1 MTGLNMKV
9 STWLVRSVGLCAVLA
24 TFGAMSGSVVAQ
36 DDYKPWV
43 APDAARAVKNPFPAT
58 PENLAAG
65 EETYTENCVL
75 CHGDKGKGDG
85 IAGRT
90 SKIPPANFTDKELL
104 GKETDGSLFWKMSEG
119 RGPMPTW
126 KETLSEKERW
136 QLVDYIR
143 KLNKD
148 ANTK

>member
-1 MTGLNMKV
+1 MTGPIKLT
-9 STWLVRSVGLCAVLA
+9 SPWLIRILA
-24 TFGAMSGSVVAQ
+24 ICTVFAIFALTGGRVVAQ

-43 APDAARAVKNPFPAT
+43 APDDAKKVKNPVPAT
-58 PENLAAG
+58 PENLEAAA
-65 EETYTENCVL
+65 EIYKDNCVL

-90 SKIPPANFTDKELL
+90 TKIPPANFTDSKLMAA
-104 GKETDGSLFWKMSEG
+104 ETDGSLFWKMSEG

-136 QLVDYIR
+136 QLVDYLR

-148 ANTK
+148 ANPK

>member
-1 MTGLNMKV
+1 M
-9 STWLVRSVGLCAVLA
+9 
-24 TFGAMSGSVVAQ
+24 AQ

-43 APDAARAVKNPFPAT
+43 APDAARRSRIRSRPPRRTWPPGKD
-58 PENLAAG
+58 L
-65 EETYTENCVL
+65 YDQNCVL

-90 SKIPPANFTDKELL
+90 SKIPPANFTDPKLMAA
-104 GKETDGSLFWKMSEG
+104 ETDGSLFWKMSEG

-126 KETLSEKERW
+126 KETLSDKERW

-148 ANTK
+148 ANPK